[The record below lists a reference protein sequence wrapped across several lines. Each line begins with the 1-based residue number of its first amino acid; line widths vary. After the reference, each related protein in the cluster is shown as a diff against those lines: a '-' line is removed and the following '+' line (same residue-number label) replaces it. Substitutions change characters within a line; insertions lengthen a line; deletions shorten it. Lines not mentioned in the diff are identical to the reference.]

1 MLDTNIVSEL
11 MRNPGGVVAR
21 QIEQVGEN
29 AVCVSVVTAAELRF
43 GAVKSGATRL
53 IERVDAVLARVA
65 VLPLAPP
72 MDRTYGSIRA
82 ALERVGR
89 PIGPND
95 LLIAAHAIA
104 AGAVMVTA
112 NVGEFGR
119 VPGLVVE
126 DWTR

>member
-1 MLDTNIVSEL
+1 
-11 MRNPGGVVAR
+11 
-21 QIEQVGEN
+21 
-29 AVCVSVVTAAELRF
+29 
-43 GAVKSGATRL
+43 
-53 IERVDAVLARVA
+53 
-65 VLPLAPP
+65 

-82 ALERVGR
+82 ALERMGR
-89 PIGPND
+89 LIGPND